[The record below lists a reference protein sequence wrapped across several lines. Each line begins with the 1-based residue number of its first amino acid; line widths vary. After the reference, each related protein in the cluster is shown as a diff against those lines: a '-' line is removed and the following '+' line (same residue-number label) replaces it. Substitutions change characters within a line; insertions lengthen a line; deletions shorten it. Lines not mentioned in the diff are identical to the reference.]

1 MYHRALYICVYRR
14 GYWGTSGTLQQR
26 STIKYFKVLN
36 MLNGKMSY
44 DDFMDLQKCHNELS
58 PDSAM
63 YSLYRSTNTHS
74 YTNSNSILVNASH
87 ICHNLEHLNR

>member
-1 MYHRALYICVYRR
+1 
-14 GYWGTSGTLQQR
+14 
-26 STIKYFKVLN
+26 
-36 MLNGKMSY
+36 MLSGKMSY

-87 ICHNLEHLNR
+87 ICHNFEHLNR